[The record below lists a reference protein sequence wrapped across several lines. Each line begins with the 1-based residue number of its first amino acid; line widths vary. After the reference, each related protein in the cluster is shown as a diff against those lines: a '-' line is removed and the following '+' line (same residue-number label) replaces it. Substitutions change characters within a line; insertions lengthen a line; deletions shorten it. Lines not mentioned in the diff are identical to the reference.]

1 MDDLVAE
8 LQDFRHLR
16 WDERTTTSGT
26 SGTFP
31 KARAGEGRARRYYK
45 LSCYDSYRGIYG
57 HECVN
62 ELLAGRVMEHLGIPH
77 ARYRLIHGLVVIDGE
92 ERETWLNESPS
103 FRAPDERKMAFDLF
117 YDLNR
122 RPGES
127 PFDLARRY
135 GWGPQVAALII
146 ADYLIANRDRH
157 GANIEVIRSPE
168 GSVRLAPLFDSG
180 LSFVFSCYG
189 DEERVRAF
197 DPLSDVNANN
207 YLGTRSL
214 EENLRFVG
222 ELVETPLPMPPLGE
236 GRIRALTDG
245 IGHAV
250 SDAHVAKMREM
261 LARRWEHLLAGASSS
276 RAGRTACRGRG
287 SRVRLRH
294 HRRPRPQCRSLRP
307 SLLRRRTRRMGHP
320 DSGGRRPRRGAVPFL
335 LVRRKG
341 GARDR
346 ACVGASLGGRARGA
360 SGTAEPGRGLEGEWP
375 PGIQRVR
382 PARYWEGGLFAGLF
396 RAARAVSR
404 R

>member
-62 ELLAGRVMEHLGIPH
+62 ELLAARVMEHLGIPH

-103 FRAPDERKMAFDLF
+103 FCAPDERKMAFDLF

-261 LARRWEHLLAGASSS
+261 LARRWEHLLAGGIVVES
-276 RAGRTACRGRG
+276 RSDGL
-287 SRVRLRH
+287 SR
-294 HRRPRPQCRSLRP
+294 
-307 SLLRRRTRRMGHP
+307 
-320 DSGGRRPRRGAVPFL
+320 
-335 LVRRKG
+335 
-341 GARDR
+341 
-346 ACVGASLGGRARGA
+346 
-360 SGTAEPGRGLEGEWP
+360 EG
-375 PGIQRVR
+375 
-382 PARYWEGGLFAGLF
+382 
-396 RAARAVSR
+396 
-404 R
+404 

>member
-8 LQDFRHLR
+8 LQDLRHLR

-31 KARAGEGRARRYYK
+31 KARIGAGDELRYYK

-62 ELLAGRVMEHLGIPH
+62 ELVAARLMEHLRIPH
-77 ARYRLIHGLVVIDGE
+77 ARYRLIHALVAIDGE

-135 GWGPQVAALII
+135 GWGRQVAALII

-157 GANIEVIRSPE
+157 GANIEVVRACD
-168 GSVRLAPLFDSG
+168 GSVRLAPLFDNG
-180 LSFVFSCYG
+180 LSFAFSCYG
-189 DEERVRAF
+189 DESRVSTF

-222 ELVETPLPMPPLGE
+222 ELSDTPVAMPVLGE
-236 GRIRALTDG
+236 EQVLALTEG
-245 IGHAV
+245 VEQAV
-250 SDAHVAKMREM
+250 SKTHVAKMREI
-261 LARRWEHLLAGASSS
+261 LRSRWKHLIENGVITEIY
-276 RAGRTACRGRG
+276 TA
-287 SRVRLRH
+287 
-294 HRRPRPQCRSLRP
+294 
-307 SLLRRRTRRMGHP
+307 
-320 DSGGRRPRRGAVPFL
+320 D
-335 LVRRKG
+335 
-341 GARDR
+341 
-346 ACVGASLGGRARGA
+346 
-360 SGTAEPGRGLEGEWP
+360 P
-375 PGIQRVR
+375 PK
-382 PARYWEGGLFAGLF
+382 ED
-396 RAARAVSR
+396 
-404 R
+404 

>member
-1 MDDLVAE
+1 
-8 LQDFRHLR
+8 
-16 WDERTTTSGT
+16 
-26 SGTFP
+26 
-31 KARAGEGRARRYYK
+31 
-45 LSCYDSYRGIYG
+45 
-57 HECVN
+57 
-62 ELLAGRVMEHLGIPH
+62 MEHLGIPH

-261 LARRWEHLLAGASSS
+261 LARRWNILLAGGTVVES
-276 RAGRTACRGRG
+276 RSDGL
-287 SRVRLRH
+287 SR
-294 HRRPRPQCRSLRP
+294 
-307 SLLRRRTRRMGHP
+307 
-320 DSGGRRPRRGAVPFL
+320 
-335 LVRRKG
+335 
-341 GARDR
+341 
-346 ACVGASLGGRARGA
+346 
-360 SGTAEPGRGLEGEWP
+360 EG
-375 PGIQRVR
+375 
-382 PARYWEGGLFAGLF
+382 
-396 RAARAVSR
+396 
-404 R
+404 

>member
-62 ELLAGRVMEHLGIPH
+62 ELLAARVMEHLGIPH

-135 GWGPQVAALII
+135 GWGPQVAVLII

-222 ELVETPLPMPPLGE
+222 ELAETPVAMPLLGE
-236 GRIRALTDG
+236 AQVRALTEG
-245 IGHAV
+245 IEQAV
-250 SDAHVAKMREM
+250 SETHVAKVQDM
-261 LARRWEHLLAGASSS
+261 LLQRWEHLLESGVVAEACPTDSS
-276 RAGRTACRGRG
+276 
-287 SRVRLRH
+287 
-294 HRRPRPQCRSLRP
+294 
-307 SLLRRRTRRMGHP
+307 
-320 DSGGRRPRRGAVPFL
+320 
-335 LVRRKG
+335 K
-341 GARDR
+341 
-346 ACVGASLGGRARGA
+346 
-360 SGTAEPGRGLEGEWP
+360 EG
-375 PGIQRVR
+375 
-382 PARYWEGGLFAGLF
+382 
-396 RAARAVSR
+396 
-404 R
+404 

>member
-1 MDDLVAE
+1 MEDLVAE

-16 WDERTTTSGT
+16 WDERTMTSGM

-31 KARAGEGRARRYYK
+31 KARIGTGDELRYYK

-62 ELLAGRVMEHLGIPH
+62 ELAAARLMEHLSIPH
-77 ARYRLIHGLVVIDGE
+77 ARYRLIHALVAIDGE

-135 GWGPQVAALII
+135 GWGRQVAVLII

-157 GANIEVIRSPE
+157 GANIEVVRACD
-168 GSVRLAPLFDSG
+168 GSVRLAPLFDNG
-180 LSFVFSCYG
+180 LSFAFFCYG
-189 DEERVRAF
+189 DENRVSAF

-222 ELVETPLPMPPLGE
+222 ELLDTPVAMPVLGE
-236 GRIRALTDG
+236 ERLLALTEG
-245 IGHAV
+245 VEQAV
-250 SDAHVAKMREM
+250 SKTHVAKMREI
-261 LARRWEHLLAGASSS
+261 LRSRWEHLIENGVITENYPA
-276 RAGRTACRGRG
+276 
-287 SRVRLRH
+287 
-294 HRRPRPQCRSLRP
+294 
-307 SLLRRRTRRMGHP
+307 
-320 DSGGRRPRRGAVPFL
+320 DSP
-335 LVRRKG
+335 KE
-341 GARDR
+341 D
-346 ACVGASLGGRARGA
+346 
-360 SGTAEPGRGLEGEWP
+360 
-375 PGIQRVR
+375 
-382 PARYWEGGLFAGLF
+382 
-396 RAARAVSR
+396 
-404 R
+404 